1 MREFGE
7 PEPPAKRSGCLKYL
21 VYAGCATFILIFAFF
36 ALGIIGLLSAFSP
49 YDLPEGWEN
58 GVLPPQLQ
66 ITRVLHRKHWG
77 IWRDQC
83 EYAAYEIALPT
94 LLAIDKG
101 GLNFLKNAV
110 PPLPTR
116 DRSPYIAWRKTPVE
130 DLAPENS
137 RLFAM
142 GADDGCH
149 DSSDKKELP
158 DELRNIRPAM
168 TLPGGYYT
176 ITRNGYGMIVVL
188 PEVGIILFL
197 YST

>member
-7 PEPPAKRSGCLKYL
+7 PVSATKPSGCFKYL
-21 VYAGCATFILIFAFF
+21 LYAGCATFIFILAFF
-36 ALGIIGLLSAFSP
+36 ALGIIGFLGALSP

-58 GVLPPQLQ
+58 KILPPRLQ
-66 ITRVLHRKHWG
+66 TTRVIYKKHRG

-83 EYAAYEIALPT
+83 EYAAYEIASST

-101 GLNFLKNAV
+101 GLTFLDDAV

-116 DRSPYIAWRKTPVE
+116 DGSPYIGWRKTPVE
-130 DLAPENS
+130 NSAPENS

-149 DSSDKKELP
+149 DNSDKAQLP
-158 DELRNIRPAM
+158 DGLRSIRSAM

-188 PEVGIILFL
+188 PEAGVILFL